1 MNFKDLII
9 YEDSD
14 VFVINKPSGL
24 MVHADGKSKDKSL
37 TDLILEAYPDMV
49 NVGEP
54 WKLEAESLKL
64 KEDETTLSKEAE
76 NSPLP
81 TTSYQLKTSFI
92 PRPGIVHRLDR
103 ETSGVM
109 IIARTQKSFE
119 FLKQQFQNRT
129 IQKKYLAYVWGSVKE
144 DKGTVDKPIGRS
156 TSDFRM
162 YSAQR
167 GARGLLREAL
177 TDYKTLLRFEKDGEK
192 FSLIEAYPKTGRTH
206 QIRVHMKYLNHPI
219 MCDRLYARNK
229 PCLLGFDRLAL
240 HAKAITFK
248 TPEGKILTI
257 EAPTPEEFLRPY
269 QENVA

>member
-54 WKLEAESLKL
+54 WQMKVESPKI
-64 KEDETTLSKEAE
+64 EVEPDVVEESET
-76 NSPLP
+76 PP
-81 TTSYQLKTSFI
+81 PQLI

-177 TDYKTLLRFEKDGEK
+177 TDYKTLLRFEKEGEK

-240 HAKAITFK
+240 HAKAITFI
-248 TPEGKILTI
+248 TLEGKALTI
-257 EAPTPEEFLRPY
+257 EAPTPDEFLRPY
-269 QENVA
+269 QENVD